1 MRGDKAD
8 LLFERNSRSG
18 MMRGLLS
25 LLLVLTVLCA
35 CGGCSQ
41 KVDRE
46 VVIYTS
52 LDQVFSE
59 PILNDFEKAR
69 GIKVKVVYDVEAS
82 KTTGLVNRLIAEKDR
97 PKCDVFWNSEIART
111 IALKQQGILTP
122 YRSPSAEGIPETFR
136 DKEDY
141 WTGFS
146 ARARVLI
153 YNRLLL
159 QEADLPRSI
168 FELTEPKWNGK
179 VALAYP
185 LFGTT
190 ATQIAALYVELGGE
204 RTEAYLKALKA
215 NNVVIVNGNS
225 VARDVVVEGQ
235 FPLGFTDSDDVNVAV
250 QSGKPVGLILP
261 DDKGLGTLLIPNTV
275 ALIKNCPHPKE
286 GQELIDYLLSRE
298 VESRLAFSEAAQIPV
313 RAGVEKP
320 TNVLD
325 ISAITWMKVDYQEVA
340 GKLNEAGRFCQALFV
355 R

>member
-1 MRGDKAD
+1 
-8 LLFERNSRSG
+8 
-18 MMRGLLS
+18 MMRGILP
-25 LLLVLTVLCA
+25 LLLAIAVVCA
-35 CGGCSQ
+35 DGGCSQ

-69 GIKVKVVYDVEAS
+69 GIRVKVVYDVEAS
-82 KTTGLVNRLIAEKDR
+82 KTTGLVNRLIAEKER

-111 IALKQQGILTP
+111 IALKQQGVLTP
-122 YRSPSAEGIPETFR
+122 YRSPAAEDIPETFR

-141 WTGFS
+141 WIGFS

-159 QEADLPRSI
+159 QEQDLPQSI
-168 FELTEPKWNGK
+168 FELTEPRWHGK
-179 VALAYP
+179 VVLAYP

-190 ATQIAALYVELGGE
+190 ATQIAALYVALGRD
-204 RTEAYLKALKA
+204 RTEAYLKALNA
-215 NNVVIVNGNS
+215 NNVVIVNGNA
-225 VARDVVVEGQ
+225 VVRDVVVEGQ

-275 ALIKNCPHPKE
+275 ALIKNGPHPKE
-286 GQELIDYLLSRE
+286 ARELIDYLLSRE
-298 VESRLAFSEAAQIPV
+298 VENRLAFSEAAQIPV

-320 TNVLD
+320 PNVLD

-340 GKLNEAGRFCQALFV
+340 EKIHEAGRFCQTLFA